1 MAHTGCPGPSPPL
14 SCPSPSPKLDQRMP
28 QAFCMDHSCQPL
40 VPLTPPSPVLPPT
53 PPLRAVCPG
62 LAPPTPLDT
71 VGLVDQRLG
80 DAGTR
85 DPGAQPPPASL
96 PTHLAPDS
104 SRWGSWVRG
113 TSRSPGEPTSQ
124 TPPSR
129 SCPSPQ
135 APVLWAAPEGIQ
147 ETARSLALADPN
159 PCRDL
164 WFCLHPGRQRHG
176 PLGPPSAEGHR
187 TGLER

>member
-1 MAHTGCPGPSPPL
+1 MGRGDGGKVSGQDTPRAGGQGAAL
-14 SCPSPSPKLDQRMP
+14 NCPSCQQIWVWAWVRSCLKSMP
-28 QAFCMDHSCQPL
+28 H
-40 VPLTPPSPVLPPT
+40 PLTGGP
-53 PPLRAVCPG
+53 
-62 LAPPTPLDT
+62 APPTPLDT